1 MGSTSKLQNLISARK
16 YVNILYFMLIKL
28 KWKFLSKVLIERPS
42 ILLLTETETAEHNL
56 IASIL

>member
-1 MGSTSKLQNLISARK
+1 
-16 YVNILYFMLIKL
+16 MLIKL
-28 KWKFLSKVLIERPS
+28 KWKFLSKVLIEGPS

>member
-1 MGSTSKLQNLISARK
+1 
-16 YVNILYFMLIKL
+16 MLIKL

-56 IASIL
+56 IASILE